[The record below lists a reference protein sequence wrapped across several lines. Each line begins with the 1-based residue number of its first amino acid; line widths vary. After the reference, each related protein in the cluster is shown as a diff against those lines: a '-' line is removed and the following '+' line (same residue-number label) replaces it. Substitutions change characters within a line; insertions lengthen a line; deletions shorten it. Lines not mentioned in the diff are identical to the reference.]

1 MTTKKKTAEEPE
13 VDVKVDPVEAA
24 LELEVPLRDAAD
36 QLPAGP
42 NSDALK
48 AAIRNASHGIAHIR
62 KVLDVNARVAR

>member
-1 MTTKKKTAEEPE
+1 MTTKKKTAEEPG
-13 VDVKVDPVEAA
+13 VDPVEAA

-36 QLPAGP
+36 QLASGP